1 MGDGRSAA
9 TGVHVLLGKY
19 GDEMINRNSPVPLY
33 YQLMQQLKEQI
44 ESGRLGPGDPVPTEV
59 ELMEQYD
66 VSRATVRQ
74 SILHLVNE
82 GYVRRIKAKGTF
94 VNTRPE
100 KPKFIGTL
108 KGFAQEMR
116 QKGIPFSTE
125 VLESLVI
132 PSPLKVS
139 EKLHMATGSPVF
151 HLCRLRC
158 IHHEPLLIADSYVPE
173 RLCRGIEEI
182 DFEQH
187 SLYDTLQERYNV
199 VLHHGRR
206 DFEPAMPS
214 TTEEVKRLHLSVK
227 TPILYVESI
236 VYTRDDTPVEYVE
249 IKMRGRFTVD
259 LIQNQ

>member
-1 MGDGRSAA
+1 
-9 TGVHVLLGKY
+9 
-19 GDEMINRNSPVPLY
+19 MINRNSPVPLY
-33 YQLMQQLKEQI
+33 FQLMQQIKEQI
-44 ESGRLGPGDPVPTEV
+44 ESGQLVPGDAVPTEV

-74 SILHLVNE
+74 SLLQLVNE

-125 VLESLVI
+125 VLEKRIV
-132 PSPLKVS
+132 PSSLKVS
-139 EKLHMATGSPVF
+139 EKLRITAGSPVF

-158 IHHEPLLIADSYVPE
+158 IHHEPVLIAHSYLPE
-173 RLCRGIEEI
+173 QLCRGIEGI
-182 DFEQH
+182 DFEKN
-187 SLYDTLQERYNV
+187 SLYDILEQRYGII
-199 VLHHGRR
+199 LHHGRR
-206 DFEPAMPS
+206 DFEPAIPS
-214 TTEEVKRLHLSVK
+214 AAEDVKLLGISSR
-227 TPILYVESI
+227 TPILYVES
-236 VYTRDDTPVEYVE
+236 VVCTQDDTPVEYVV

-259 LIQNQ
+259 LLQTFSMKQ

>member
-1 MGDGRSAA
+1 
-9 TGVHVLLGKY
+9 
-19 GDEMINRNSPVPLY
+19 MINLNSPVPLY
-33 YQLMQQLKEQI
+33 YQLMQQIKEQI
-44 ESGRLGPGDPVPTEV
+44 ESGQLEPGDVVPTEV
-59 ELMEQYD
+59 ELMEQYG

-74 SILHLVNE
+74 SLLHLVNE

-116 QKGIPFSTE
+116 QKGVPFSTE
-125 VLESLVI
+125 VLEKHVV

-139 EKLHMATGSPVF
+139 EKLHITAGSPVF

-158 IHHEPLLIADSYVPE
+158 IHHEPVLIAHSYLPE
-173 RLCRGIEEI
+173 QLCRGIEGI
-182 DFEQH
+182 DFEQS
-187 SLYDTLQERYNV
+187 SLYDTLRERYGI

-214 TTEEVKRLHLSVK
+214 SAEEVRLLHLSAK
-227 TPILYVESI
+227 TPILYVESV
-236 VYTRDDTPVEYVE
+236 VYAEDGTPVEYVE

-259 LIQNQ
+259 LIQNE